1 MSDGILNEVVSVIR
15 QSPHSANSLTLYAL
29 VNTFDY
35 EQSGCL
41 FKLNKLRDIDPETRT
56 LAYRLMELM
65 VEKGNSGAEWK
76 QAKDEMDALVRGA

>member
-1 MSDGILNEVVSVIR
+1 MSDEILNEVVSVIR

-41 FKLNKLRDIDPETRT
+41 FKLNKLRDVDAPTRS

-65 VEKGNSGAEWK
+65 VEKGNSGKEW
-76 QAKDEMDALVRGA
+76 QNAKSEMDNLIKGG